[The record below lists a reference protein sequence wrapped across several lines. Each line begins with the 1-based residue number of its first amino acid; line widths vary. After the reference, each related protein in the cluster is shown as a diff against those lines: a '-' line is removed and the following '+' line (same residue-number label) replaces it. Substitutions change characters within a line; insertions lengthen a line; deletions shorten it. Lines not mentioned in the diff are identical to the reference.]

1 MAIYEIPLTPEA
13 QEFTITLAGIN
24 YRIKLQWNSVNNTW
38 VLDLINA
45 VTSTVILTG
54 IPLVA
59 NTNLFRQYGY
69 LNLGGSLVAQTDNN
83 VNIPPTYDNLG
94 DTGKVYFITNE

>member
-1 MAIYEIPLTPEA
+1 MAIYEIPLTPES
-13 QEFTITLAGIN
+13 QVFTITLAGIN
-24 YRIKLQWNSVNNTW
+24 YQIKLQWNNINKTW

-45 VTSTVILTG
+45 ATSEVILTG

-59 NTNLFRQYGY
+59 NTNLLRQYGY

-83 VNIPPTYDNLG
+83 VNVAPTYENLG

>member
-13 QEFTITLAGIN
+13 QVFTITLAGIE
-24 YRIKLQWNSVNNTW
+24 YQFKLQWNNANLTW
-38 VLDLINA
+38 VFDLINS
-45 VTSTVILTG
+45 VTSEVILTG

-83 VNIPPTYDNLG
+83 VNVPPNYDNLG
-94 DTGKVYFITNE
+94 NTGKVYFITNE